1 MGKKMCVIYLY
12 KAYCKWMEMFDIFL
26 PLAVFSRGNTSVD
39 PVLYIVDWEI
49 HWNDSFAQFAGHRL
63 EKFLNSSLIEVI

>member
-1 MGKKMCVIYLY
+1 
-12 KAYCKWMEMFDIFL
+12 MEMFDIFL

-63 EKFLNSSLIEVI
+63 EKFLNSSL